1 MAIVKGIPYSKMTP
15 EQREAAEAWA
25 DKWGSVPEKCP
36 MSKSGQIRTNRKN
49 VPHISDEDYEILT
62 KHDKTLKLADITD
75 KIREEYRESLKD
87 LPSKEEM
94 GRVKKVFASL
104 RSKK

>member
-25 DKWGSVPEKCP
+25 DRWGSTPERCP

-62 KHDKTLKLADITD
+62 KHGVKRLADITD
-75 KIREEYRESLKD
+75 QIREEYRESLKD

-104 RSKK
+104 RGKK